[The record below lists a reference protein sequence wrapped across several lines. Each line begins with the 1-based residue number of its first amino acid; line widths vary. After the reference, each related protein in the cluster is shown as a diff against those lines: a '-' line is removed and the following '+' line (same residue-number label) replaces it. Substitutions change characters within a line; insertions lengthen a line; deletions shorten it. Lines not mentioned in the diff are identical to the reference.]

1 MTQKLE
7 RPTRTVS
14 EVRLANAVTAMRRAD
29 TLTEV
34 VTAKDK
40 AKNMGLL
47 PKDTEK
53 LKVEFMAAQARL
65 KGKGNDNTRR
75 N

>member
-1 MTQKLE
+1 MTQQPE

-14 EVRLANAVTAMRRAD
+14 EVRLANALAAMRRAD
-29 TLTEV
+29 TLAEV

-40 AKNMGLL
+40 AKTLGLL

-65 KGKGNDNTRR
+65 KGQRNDK
-75 N
+75 